1 MAAAARAGAARAEA
15 APLPGATPPPHAAPA
30 APEAAPDNA
39 LHAAPDADPPPLS
52 GTGSAPRGADA
63 ADGEAA
69 AAEALGRSTPL
80 APPAELAARTWADE
94 ELRQLA
100 LREVQR
106 EREEVLHT

>member
-1 MAAAARAGAARAEA
+1 M
-15 APLPGATPPPHAAPA
+15 H
-30 APEAAPDNA
+30 DVS
-39 LHAAPDADPPPLS
+39 PDADARACGCSQDADRLIAGS
-52 GTGSAPRGADA
+52 GVPGADA